1 MSDAAARARDLLD
14 LVPNPVELV
23 KVRSAEAVAHAVAGD
38 SGAAVQAIDG
48 TRQLADEIGYRGG
61 HNLADVAQVL
71 LRVLGDDHD
80 GARRTRAELD
90 ARTRRSGG
98 NTYWVPI
105 VTSWIEGVPTAMEH
119 EPQVEWVDGPDVS
132 LGRWAGVAARR

>member
-1 MSDAAARARDLLD
+1 MRRPARDLLD
-14 LVPNPVELV
+14 LAPNPVELV
-23 KVRSAEAVAHAVAGD
+23 KVRSAESVAHALAGD
-38 SGAAVQAIDG
+38 DGAAVQAIEG
-48 TRQLADEIGYRGG
+48 TRRLADGIGYRGG

-71 LRVLGDDHD
+71 FRVLDGDDD

-105 VTSWIEGVPTAMEH
+105 VTSWIDGIQAALEH
-119 EPQVEWVDGPDVS
+119 EPRVEWVDGPAVS
-132 LGRWAGVAARR
+132 LGRWAQVAARR